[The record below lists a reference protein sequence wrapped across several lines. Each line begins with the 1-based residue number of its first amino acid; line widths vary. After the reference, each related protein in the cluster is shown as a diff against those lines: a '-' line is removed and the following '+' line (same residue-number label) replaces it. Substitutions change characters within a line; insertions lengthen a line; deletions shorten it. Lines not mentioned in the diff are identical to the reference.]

1 MRTRSKWKSVA
12 KGTAYNPGMRLIA
25 LPVPVSFIIDKICG
39 QPVLKNPMK
48 TGTISSGVK
57 TTNVQIKEIWI

>member
-25 LPVPVSFIIDKICG
+25 LPVPVSFIIDKIW
-39 QPVLKNPMK
+39 L
-48 TGTISSGVK
+48 T
-57 TTNVQIKEIWI
+57 